1 MDLTPRQC
9 PHDGAC
15 PLLRDGSSRLTC
27 GFSQRIQRPEFVRR
41 TKHSKIGHEDI
52 EYSYVVI
59 RRGARPPAATPQ
71 AGRIGEIGLQAL
83 QRTALKNVP
92 IKELFLHDGPAEPLP
107 VDSED
112 HVEYEPS
119 TVPVIQDKNELDATL
134 RQEAFG
140 WPRLIFPP
148 LKRSGH
154 VILDGCAAE
163 GTNDN
168 IFVCIHFIL

>member
-15 PLLRDGSSRLTC
+15 PLVRDGISRLPC

-59 RRGARPPAATPQ
+59 RRGARPPVATAQ
-71 AGRIGEIGLQAL
+71 AGRTGEIGLQAL
-83 QRTALKNVP
+83 QRAALKDMP
-92 IKELFLHDGPAEPLP
+92 IKELFLHDGLAEPLP
-107 VDSED
+107 VDSENP
-112 HVEYEPS
+112 VESGLP
-119 TVPVIQDKNELDATL
+119 TVPVIQDKNELEAAL

-140 WPRLIFPP
+140 WSRLIFPP

-154 VILDGCAAE
+154 VILDGCTAG
-163 GTNDN
+163 GTK
-168 IFVCIHFIL
+168 